1 MILFTLLIFV
11 CYAVGSS
18 GMNII
23 IVHGHFTVPT
33 IRFELLCD
41 LVLVWE

>member
-33 IRFELLCD
+33 IRFGLLCD
-41 LVLVWE
+41 LV